1 VPPMA
6 KIEIRIPK
14 FNSEMEEG
22 VVVKIL
28 KGCGENIERD
38 ETIAELVVGK
48 LNYEVTSPQKGRLKE
63 LFIREGEIVPVGFT
77 IAELEIISNQSTVK
91 ADKEDSVKTMSD
103 KQEIE
108 EKVNESQRVK
118 ASPIAKKLA
127 QENEIDIAEVVGT
140 GPNGRITKNDVEKYI
155 KAKGKVKS
163 SPMAEK
169 AAIKLNV
176 KLSDINK
183 DGRIMK
189 QDILEF
195 NKKRRILEAANPIDK
210 RVPMTQMRKVIAQR
224 MSHSWR
230 VFPAVTYDIKV
241 DVTNLRGLKN
251 KLKDI
256 YKVTYTDLLVK
267 ILSKILLEFPLLNC
281 SIDGKELIYRNYTNI
296 GVAVAIDDG
305 LVVPV
310 VKYANTKGLK
320 EISTEIKDL
329 AFKSKNNELST
340 EDLTEGTF
348 TITNLGMYGIDS
360 FSPIINQ
367 PEVAILGVNTI
378 VETPVLE
385 NGNVINKPFMNL
397 SLTADH
403 RAVDGAVAAQFL
415 YKIKQY
421 IDKPEMLIL

>member
-1 VPPMA
+1 MA

-108 EKVNESQRVK
+108 EKVNESKRVK

-230 VFPAVTYDIKV
+230 VSPAVTYDIKV

-251 KLKDI
+251 KLKAI

-267 ILSKILLEFPLLNC
+267 ILSRILLEFPLLNC

-329 AFKSKNNELST
+329 AFKAKNNELST

-385 NGNVINKPFMNL
+385 NGNVINKPFMKL